1 MIQQQPL
8 VATTQKR
15 CAFTTSRLLGQ
26 DPDLVLHGG
35 GNTSVKMTENDF
47 FGTPLETLFVKGS
60 GWDLATIEVAGF
72 APLRLDVLL
81 QLAKCA
87 SLSDTEMVRQQRL
100 AMLDPGAPN
109 ASVEAILHAIIPFR
123 FGRPLPR
130 RRRPGDH

>member
-1 MIQQQPL
+1 MKSLWNDSAAAACGDDPKAL
-8 VATTQKR
+8 RVY
-15 CAFTTSRLLGQ
+15 TSRLLGQ

-109 ASVEAILHAIIPFR
+109 A
-123 FGRPLPR
+123 LPR